1 MSEAYGINSLHFAR
15 TEIEQRDKTGNW
27 RPLEKAMHIINL
39 QMQIQASFT
48 PVNTTVNL
56 EN

>member
-1 MSEAYGINSLHFAR
+1 
-15 TEIEQRDKTGNW
+15 
-27 RPLEKAMHIINL
+27 MHIINL